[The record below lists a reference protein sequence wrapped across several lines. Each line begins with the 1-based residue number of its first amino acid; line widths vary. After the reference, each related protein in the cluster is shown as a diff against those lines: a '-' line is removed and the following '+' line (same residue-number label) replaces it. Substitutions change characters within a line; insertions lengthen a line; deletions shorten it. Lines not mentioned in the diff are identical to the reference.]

1 MNFQRMGQVMR
12 DVQMLQQ
19 NPGQLGQY
27 LSQHGLISQ
36 EQLSDISN
44 MNPSQIGQYL
54 MQKGVMPQKNVQ
66 QAYDSLFP
74 KN

>member
-54 MQKGVMPQKNVQ
+54 MQKGVMPQQNVQ
-66 QAYDSLFP
+66 NAYNSLF

>member
-19 NPGQLGQY
+19 NPGQIGDY
-27 LSQHGLISQ
+27 LAKHGLISQ
-36 EQLSDISN
+36 DQMSEIGN

-54 MQKGVMPQKNVQ
+54 MQKGVMPQQSVQ
-66 QAYDSLFP
+66 QAYNTMF
-74 KN
+74 KQ

>member
-1 MNFQRMGQVMR
+1 MGQVMR